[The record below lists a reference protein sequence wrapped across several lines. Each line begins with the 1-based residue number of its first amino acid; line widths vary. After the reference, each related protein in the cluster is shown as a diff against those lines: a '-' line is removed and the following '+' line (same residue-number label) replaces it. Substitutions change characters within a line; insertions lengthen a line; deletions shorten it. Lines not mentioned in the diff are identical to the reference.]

1 MDAEFRI
8 LQMAHVPKPRFF
20 YKGFPEDVR
29 FRNHSVPESLEI
41 AKGTLYE
48 AWYRALRASPYM
60 AAALDSGIWPSQAAQ
75 ATYNIFGDLRGTNFP
90 EWWVGGGYRL
100 FAEQR
105 AFRRVSV
112 LRERQAVDENTTE
125 GAATIHLEVPLDVS
139 PVTLKRQFDQLL
151 REHHPHYRDFDRWQV
166 STAQMRL
173 ENRKLT
179 SVSINLYLDV
189 YEHWTAG
196 AALEGQQVRLYEI
209 GEALRLDPKSIVLK
223 SDPPS
228 FATDKHLK
236 MSLLVS
242 DYLEKAKNL
251 VAHATEGRFPCVD
264 AHEWVKRKS
273 RARSESA

>member
-1 MDAEFRI
+1 
-8 LQMAHVPKPRFF
+8 MAHVPKPRFF

-48 AWYRALRASPYM
+48 AWYRALRASPYV
-60 AAALDSGIWPSQAAQ
+60 AEALKSGVWPSQAANE
-75 ATYNIFGDLRGTNFP
+75 THKIFGDLRGTNFAD
-90 EWWVGGGYRL
+90 WWISGGYHL

-105 AFRRVSV
+105 AFRQVSV
-112 LRERQAVDENTTE
+112 LPKQYASEANNERGGVA
-125 GAATIHLEVPLDVS
+125 IRLEVPLDVS
-139 PVTLKRQFDQLL
+139 PATLKRQFDQLL
-151 REHHPHYRDFDRWQV
+151 REHHPHYRDFDRWRV
-166 STAQMRL
+166 STAQVRL

-189 YEHWTAG
+189 YEHWIAG

-209 GEALRLDPKSIVLK
+209 GEALRLDPKSMVLK

-273 RARSESA
+273 RTRSELA